1 MGNEVCVSECGTWG
15 HAKGEARMRTRI
27 LVVDDHQIVRDGLKS
42 SLDHETGMDVVAETG
57 DGETAVRLARQLL
70 PDVVLMDISLGDV
83 SGIDA
88 TRRIANECPSTKIIA
103 LSMHPRAIFITEM
116 LQAGASGYILKES
129 AFSSVVK
136 AIVEVRS
143 GGRFLCPRSAGLL
156 AGAYAQSTK
165 SPALDVLND
174 KERDVL
180 KLLAEG
186 KSSKEIGMFMR
197 LSTKTIDYH
206 RRRIMEK
213 LNVSSIAELVKIAI
227 REGLTPLEV

>member
-1 MGNEVCVSECGTWG
+1 MTLENGLLRQRGV
-15 HAKGEARMRTRI
+15 RMTTKI
-27 LVVDDHQIVRDGLKS
+27 LIVDDHQIVRDGLRS
-42 SLDHETGMDVVAETG
+42 SLDGEAGMEVVAETG
-57 DGETAVRLARQLL
+57 DGETAARLARQIR
-70 PDVVLMDISLGDV
+70 PDVVLMDISLGDT

-88 TRRIANECPSTKIIA
+88 TRRITHECPGMKIIA

-129 AFSSVVK
+129 AFSCVVQ
-136 AIVEVRS
+136 AIGEVRS

-156 AGAYAQSTK
+156 AGAYAQGTK
-165 SPALDVLND
+165 SPTLDVLND
-174 KERDVL
+174 KEREVL

-227 REGLTPLEV
+227 REGLTPLEI